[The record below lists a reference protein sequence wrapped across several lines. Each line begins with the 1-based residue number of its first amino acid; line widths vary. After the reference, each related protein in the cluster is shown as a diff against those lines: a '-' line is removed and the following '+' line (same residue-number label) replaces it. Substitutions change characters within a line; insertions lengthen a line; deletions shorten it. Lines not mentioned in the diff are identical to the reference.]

1 MRRAEIVSEQ
11 TVGGKSVLAVADGPV
26 PGVTAWTAA
35 SDVFA
40 ETAVGITVLG
50 LLAL

>member
-1 MRRAEIVSEQ
+1 MSEQ

-26 PGVTAWTAA
+26 PGAIAWTAG

-40 ETAVGITVLG
+40 ETAVGIIVLG